1 MCIKIFVDWSY
12 AMIVKHRRGT
22 TKEWRENNIIPEA
35 GELVIEECDDGTRR
49 AKFGTGFQYFSDLPY
64 IDDKLWEEIDSTKTD
79 FNNKLTKL
87 DSRLLATLEEAKT
100 SLEKQL
106 TTEKSIRERSI
117 ADLVQSAIASDAQLR
132 EEAIERDAELRKEV
146 EATSEELRSIV
157 NEASKKA
164 TVGVNGL
171 STQLSSIESVF
182 NGKIVNQTALFD
194 KKLDEMADDIVE
206 DYSIKINN
214 ISKELRTTTEAVE
227 DLATQADDN
236 KELIIDSYRDASNR
250 INAVKTSIAAQA
262 KRIDNLM
269 ALPDGSTVA
278 DAELKDI
285 RIGHNGTYH
294 ESAGAAVRSVGA
306 EVQELRDSLSQY
318 IGTQAINGLRY
329 DVEGNVGLG
338 APYMLYLTA
347 NGEVLQDTGVQIIG
361 GAGGGPGGG
370 GSSSSELKISY
381 ITKDAIKI
389 TSPEEATLSF
399 LFSGTDSAGDNI
411 SQADAQWKVN
421 GTTVARGIVKSGE
434 NSFDASAYVR
444 ENDTIKVLLLV
455 TDDNGS
461 VATKTWNIQHI
472 ALNIASDFNEKK
484 TWPVGED
491 IIFSYKVE
499 GALKKAAVFKLNG
512 EEIGRQILDADV
524 SGFDRG
530 DISYPIPAYD
540 KNGKLREHGSYLLE
554 VYLEADLNGDIVT
567 SKTRVVKDLLWYD
580 STNADGVPVIGAA
593 PQHIITKQYS
603 AAEIVFTVYDP
614 STSTP
619 KVDIEVDGVVVSS
632 PIIEPNS
639 AYDYTTTDVYSY
651 VTDQIGTHEVKIICG
666 KSEKV
671 ITVVVE
677 SLDINVAP
685 VTTGLVFDFHPVG
698 VSNNDIDKRLWSQGD
713 IHMTVSDNFDWKN
726 GGYQTEKDEDGKSLP
741 GTEHFCI
748 KAGSTATI
756 DYKLFAND
764 AKIYGKECK
773 LVFKTKHVTNP
784 EAVFL
789 SCIDN
794 KTDKDHIGI
803 KMGAHQANIYGQ
815 SGNLELAYSEEDI
828 IEFEFNIS
836 KNTEAVPMVMGY
848 EDGVPSRPMVYD
860 STYNFKQSNPKE
872 ITLGSPDCD
881 LLIYRFKVYDASLTA
896 SDILDNFIADAR
908 TSEEMLSRFNR
919 NQIYNDNNKLDPD
932 VFAEKCPWLRVYKL
946 SAPHFTNNKS
956 DKVKGTKIQQLYKAG
971 DPVLDNWTCYNAQHS
986 GQGTSSNNYGAA
998 GRNLDF
1004 IMNKDGA
1011 YFELGDGTTASKI
1024 TLTRESVPVAYLN
1037 AKVNIASSNNLTN
1050 ALLANRYNRFNP
1062 YRRPFVDR
1070 DDVNTDFI
1078 KDTMEFHNCVIFI
1091 QETDPDFSTHREF
1104 ADNNWH
1110 FYAIGNIGD
1119 SKKTDNTRATDPDD
1133 KYECCVEIMD
1143 VGLPLSDFPE
1153 DTMINAMS
1161 YSVDEKDSTI
1171 KHYTWAK
1178 DENLGILYEKQEDGS
1193 YVLTSDTSVNLEK
1206 TYYVDILEH
1215 DDFSEDYTYG
1225 WRYLWEDGTDEENE
1239 EVFNHCKQKW
1249 IDFYRFV
1256 TTSTD
1261 EEFKANLKDY
1271 FVVESAL
1278 YYYLFTT
1285 RYCMVDNR
1293 AKNTFWHYCKAAD
1306 GTYKFDLCWDY
1317 DNDTSLGL
1325 NNYGKQ
1331 VYRYGLEDIDR
1342 DAANME
1348 IFRESDS
1355 TFFCRVRD
1363 LFADELQAMYKD
1375 LESKDAWHAESFINE
1390 CDAWQNEFPEELWR
1404 LDINRKYIRTYNSS
1418 FINGTG
1424 DKQFLVNM
1432 CNGKMKYHRRQWERN
1447 QELYMASK
1455 YQTNRA
1461 LGDNYH
1467 ANFRV
1472 NRFGSTDDMV
1482 VKPNYQLTLTP
1493 YSYVYL
1499 NVQYGGTKPISVRA
1513 NPNEATV
1520 VPFSGALSADII
1532 NIGSASAISDFGDLS
1547 AIYPHTASVQNAT
1560 RIKTL
1565 TLGSAVEGY
1574 SNTNFTSL
1582 SFGENGENAL
1592 LEELNLTNISSYEG
1606 SLDLKALLNLK
1617 KLYAAGTGL
1626 AGVIFADGGKLEY
1639 VELPA
1644 VNNIT
1649 FKNLIYLSSDNFK
1662 LNPDAE
1668 GLNNYDSVVDLTIEN
1683 CPLIDAVALFNSCKN
1698 LGRARLVGVD
1708 FGSVDYEYF
1717 RTKIFNITGLTA
1729 SGEDTPNAVLIGK
1742 AKFGNLTGEQ
1752 FSELKTRYPD
1762 LDITYE
1768 HLESSIT
1775 FIDTDLETVLHTD
1788 VSINGADCPDPVHY
1802 GTGAIPEGMIT
1813 KPVKDSTVEFDYG
1826 FLGWSAKKDVIIP
1839 SENLTDELI
1848 NEYRVEVLKH
1858 IEGNKVL
1865 YPVFKAVR
1873 RNYDV
1878 TFINPTAPEGSQI
1891 ICVISTPYGS
1901 DSDYTSA
1908 GYTTPIK
1915 QDVSK
1920 PEMYAFTGWEPKP
1933 EKITGPLTCYAQF
1946 TILDSVW
1953 YTITVG
1959 DISDCLNYD
1968 GSIIPGY
1975 NLNDSD
1981 NTMAI
1986 TKCKNDLNAA
1996 VRIPETLTFGATP
2009 YTVTKLGGFQSHST
2023 LELVRLP
2030 DTLLELSE
2038 NAFASCTN
2046 LNEITLPDSLRVIG
2060 KQALKTCTK
2069 LKTITIPANVQS
2081 IGDAPLNECYRIETI
2096 EIAPGNANFIVAQN
2110 CLIDIKNKRLV
2121 QGLASSVIPQDGSVT
2136 SLAQYCFANMQITSI
2151 NIPNS
2156 ITRISNNAFSH
2167 CEELETVVLPNTITV
2182 LEATCFAW
2190 CYKLTN
2196 VVLHEGLTDIMT
2208 YVFNSCAL
2216 ENVTIPAS
2224 VNSVLNQSFGNIKTL
2239 QTVTFKKAL
2248 NADGS
2253 VKIPDIGTEAFAGS
2267 GSETSPI
2274 IFNVPWS
2281 EEAHAAKFT
2290 NDPVF
2295 GAVSA
2300 VFNYDYEE
2308 EAANV

>member
-1 MCIKIFVDWSY
+1 
-12 AMIVKHRRGT
+12 MIVKHRRGT
-22 TKEWRENNIIPEA
+22 TKDWRENNIVPEA

-64 IDDKLWEEIDSTKTD
+64 IDTALWDEIDKTKADINDRITKIDDRYSGIIEEITKSFD
-79 FNNKLTKL
+79 
-87 DSRLLATLEEAKT
+87 E
-100 SLEKQL
+100 QL
-106 TTEKSIRERSI
+106 TTEKAIRERTI
-117 ADLVQSAIASDAQLR
+117 
-132 EEAIERDAELRKEV
+132 AELTRMTLDAD
-146 EATSEELRSIV
+146 EARLNLMIESDEKLQQKIEDTSAELHTLIDSLG
-157 NEASKKA
+157 SKT
-164 TVGVNGL
+164 TVGLNSVG
-171 STQLSSIESVF
+171 SQLSSIEKVF
-182 NGKIVNQTALFD
+182 DGKLVNQTASFD

-206 DYSIKINN
+206 DYTTKITGLAE
-214 ISKELRTTTEAVE
+214 SFQATAADVAT
-227 DLATQADDN
+227 LATRTDDN
-236 KELIIDSYRDASNR
+236 KELIIDSYRDASNK
-250 INAVKTSIAAQA
+250 INAVKTAIATQA
-262 KRIDNLM
+262 KRIDNIM
-269 ALPDGSTVA
+269 ALPDGSTTA

-285 RIGHNGTYH
+285 RIGHNDIYY
-294 ESAGAAVRSVGA
+294 ESAGAAVRAVGT
-306 EVQELRDSLSQY
+306 EVQDLRDSLSQF

-329 DVEGNVGLG
+329 DIEGNVGLG

-347 NGEVLQDTGVQIIG
+347 NGEILQDTGVQIIG

-370 GSSSSELKISY
+370 SSTSSELKISY
-381 ITKDAIKI
+381 ITKDAIMI
-389 TSPEEATLSF
+389 TSPEEATLNF

-411 SQADAQWKVN
+411 SQANAQWKVN

-434 NSFDASAYVR
+434 NSFDASAFVR

-461 VATKTWNIQHI
+461 VATKTWSIQHI

-499 GALKKAAVFKLNG
+499 GALKKSAVFKLNG
-512 EEIGRQILDADV
+512 EEIGRQVLDADV

-530 DISYPIPAYD
+530 DISYPISAYD
-540 KNGKLREHGSYLLE
+540 KTGKLREHGSYLLE
-554 VYLEADLNGDIVT
+554 VYLEADLNGDTVT

-580 STNADGVPVIGAA
+580 ASNADGIPVIGVA
-593 PQHIITKQYS
+593 PQNITTKQYS

-614 STSTP
+614 ATSTP
-619 KVDIEVDGVVVSS
+619 KVDIEVDGTIVSS
-632 PIIEPNS
+632 PIIEPNPV
-639 AYDYTTTDVYSY
+639 YDYTTTDVYSY
-651 VTDQIGTHEVKIICG
+651 VTNNVGTHTVKIICG
-666 KSEKV
+666 KTEKV

-698 VSNNDIDKRLWSQGD
+698 VSNNDTDKRLWSQGN
-713 IHMTVSDNFDWKN
+713 IHMRVSDNFDWKN
-726 GGYQTEKDEDGKSLP
+726 GGYQVEKDADGKSIP

-784 EAVFL
+784 DAVFL

-794 KTDKDHIGI
+794 KTAQDHIGI
-803 KMGAHQANIYGQ
+803 QMGVHQANIYGQ

-836 KNTEAVPMVMGY
+836 KNTEAIPMVMGY

-860 STYNFKQSNPKE
+860 NTYNFKQSNPKE

-881 LLIYRFKVYDASLTA
+881 LLIYRFKVYDTSLTA

-908 TSEEMLSRFNR
+908 TSEEMISRYDR
-919 NQIYNDNNKLDPD
+919 NQIYNDNNKFDPD
-932 VFAEKCPWLRVYKL
+932 VLAEKCPWLRVYKL

-956 DKVKGTKIQQLYKAG
+956 DKVKNTTIQQLYKMG

-1004 IMNKDGA
+1004 IMNKDGP
-1011 YFELGDGTTASKI
+1011 YFELGDGTTASTI

-1050 ALLANRYNRFNP
+1050 AILANRYNRFNP
-1062 YRRPFVDR
+1062 YRRPFVKR
-1070 DDVNTDFI
+1070 EGINTDFI
-1078 KDTMEFHNCVIFI
+1078 KDTMEFYNCVIFI
-1091 QETDPDFSTHREF
+1091 QETDPDISTHREF
-1104 ADNNWH
+1104 ADTNWH

-1143 VGLPLSDFPE
+1143 VGLPLSDFPA
-1153 DTMINAMS
+1153 DTMIDAMG
-1161 YSVDEKDSTI
+1161 YSVDEKDSTV

-1178 DENLGILYEKQEDGS
+1178 DENLGILYEKQADGS
-1193 YVLTSDTSVNLEK
+1193 YVLTSDTTVDLEK

-1225 WRYLWEDGTDEENE
+1225 WRYLWEDGSDEENE

-1249 IDFYRFV
+1249 IELYRFI

-1261 EEFKANLKDY
+1261 EEFKSNLKNY
-1271 FVVESAL
+1271 FVVDSAL

-1293 AKNTFWHYCKAAD
+1293 AKNTFWHYSKTAD
-1306 GTYKFDLCWDY
+1306 GTYKWDLCWDY

-1331 VYRYGLEDIDR
+1331 VYRYGLEDIDT
-1342 DAANME
+1342 DATGTE

-1390 CDAWQNEFPEELWR
+1390 CDAWQEEFPEELWR

-1418 FINGTG
+1418 FINGGG

-1455 YQTNRA
+1455 YQTNKA
-1461 LGDNYH
+1461 LGDSYH

-1472 NRFGSTDDMV
+1472 NRFGTTDSMV

-1493 YSYVYL
+1493 YSHVYL

-1513 NPNEATV
+1513 NPNVATT

-1532 NIGSASAISDFGDLS
+1532 NIGSASVISDFGDLS

-1560 RIKTL
+1560 RIKKL
-1565 TLGSAVEGY
+1565 TLGSDIEGY

-1592 LEELNLTNISSYEG
+1592 LEELNLTNITSYSG
-1606 SLDLKALLNLK
+1606 SLDLAKLLNLK
-1617 KLYAAGTGL
+1617 KFYAFGTSL
-1626 AGVIFADGGKLEY
+1626 TGVIFADNGKLEY

-1649 FKNLIYLSSDNFK
+1649 FKNLVYLSLDNFK
-1662 LNPDAE
+1662 LNPDTD
-1668 GLNNYDSVVDLTIEN
+1668 GNNNYDSVIDLIVEN
-1683 CPLIDAVALFNSCKN
+1683 CPLISSVELFNKCTN
-1698 LGRARLVGVD
+1698 LTRVRLVGVD

-1717 RTKIFNITGLTA
+1717 KTNLFNKTGLTA
-1729 SGEDTPNAVLIGK
+1729 SGEDTPNAILVGK
-1742 AKFGNLTGEQ
+1742 AKFGSLTGEQ
-1752 FSELKTRYPD
+1752 FAELKTRYPD
-1762 LDITYE
+1762 LEIAYD
-1768 HLESSIT
+1768 HLESSIV
-1775 FIDTDLETVLHTD
+1775 FKGTDLDTVVHTAT
-1788 VSINGADCPDPVHY
+1788 SINGADCANPVYY
-1802 GTGAIPEGMIT
+1802 GTDAVPDGMIA
-1813 KPVKDSTVEFDYG
+1813 KPTRVSTVEFDYD
-1826 FLGWSAKKDVIIP
+1826 FVGWSIKQNIIVP

-1848 NEYRVEVLKH
+1848 KEYQVEVLKH
-1858 IEGNKVL
+1858 IEGNKTF
-1865 YPVFKAVR
+1865 YPVFKAIR
-1873 RNYDV
+1873 RSYIV

-1891 ICVISTPYGS
+1891 LAEISTHYGS
-1901 DSDYTSA
+1901 DSDYLGA
-1908 GYTTPIK
+1908 GYQTPNK
-1915 QDVSK
+1915 QDTAK
-1920 PEMYAFTGWEPKP
+1920 PEIYAFTGWVPKP
-1933 EKITGPLTCYAQF
+1933 EKITGPMTCYAQF

-1953 YTITVG
+1953 YTIGVG
-1959 DISDCLNYD
+1959 DISDCIKYD
-1968 GSIIPGY
+1968 GTVFDGY
-1975 NLNDSD
+1975 NLNVSD
-1981 NTMAI
+1981 KTMEI
-1986 TKCKNDLNAA
+1986 IECKNDLNAA
-1996 VRIPETLTFGATP
+1996 VRIPETLSFGSTA
-2009 YTVTKLGGFQSHST
+2009 YTVTKLGGFDNHST

-2030 DTLLELSE
+2030 SVLQELLT

-2046 LNEITLPDSLRVIG
+2046 LSEITLPDSLHTIRT
-2060 KQALKTCTK
+2060 QAFKTCTK
-2069 LKTITIPANVQS
+2069 LKTFTIPANVQI
-2081 IGDAPLNECYRIETI
+2081 IGDAPLSECANLETM
-2096 EIAPGNANFIVAQN
+2096 EVEAGNTNFAVIQD
-2110 CLIDIKNKRLV
+2110 CLINTKTGHLV
-2121 QGLASSVIPQDGSVT
+2121 QGIASSVIPKDGTVL
-2136 SLAQYCFANMQITSI
+2136 SLAQYCFAGMPITSVD
-2151 NIPNS
+2151 IPDS
-2156 ITRISNNAFSH
+2156 VTKLASNAFSR
-2167 CEELETVVLPNTITV
+2167 CEALEKVILPKTLTSI
-2182 LEATCFAW
+2182 EATCFAW
-2190 CYKLTN
+2190 CRNLSEIT
-2196 VVLHEGLTDIMT
+2196 LHEGLTDIYT
-2208 YVFNSCAL
+2208 YAFNQCPL
-2216 ENVTIPAS
+2216 REITIPAS
-2224 VNSVLNQSFGNIKTL
+2224 VNQVLNQSFGANASL
-2239 QTVTFKKAL
+2239 QTVTFRKAL

-2253 VKIPDIGTEAFAGS
+2253 VKIPSIGNEAFADS
-2267 GSETSPI
+2267 GSDATPI
-2274 IFNVPWS
+2274 VFNVPWS
-2281 EEAHAAKFT
+2281 EAEHNNKFAQAPT
-2290 NDPVF
+2290 F
-2295 GAVSA
+2295 GAVNA
-2300 VFNYDYEE
+2300 IFNYDYEE
-2308 EAANV
+2308 EAN

>member
-1 MCIKIFVDWSY
+1 
-12 AMIVKHRRGT
+12 
-22 TKEWRENNIIPEA
+22 
-35 GELVIEECDDGTRR
+35 
-49 AKFGTGFQYFSDLPY
+49 
-64 IDDKLWEEIDSTKTD
+64 
-79 FNNKLTKL
+79 
-87 DSRLLATLEEAKT
+87 
-100 SLEKQL
+100 
-106 TTEKSIRERSI
+106 
-117 ADLVQSAIASDAQLR
+117 
-132 EEAIERDAELRKEV
+132 
-146 EATSEELRSIV
+146 
-157 NEASKKA
+157 
-164 TVGVNGL
+164 
-171 STQLSSIESVF
+171 
-182 NGKIVNQTALFD
+182 
-194 KKLDEMADDIVE
+194 
-206 DYSIKINN
+206 
-214 ISKELRTTTEAVE
+214 
-227 DLATQADDN
+227 
-236 KELIIDSYRDASNR
+236 
-250 INAVKTSIAAQA
+250 
-262 KRIDNLM
+262 
-269 ALPDGSTVA
+269 
-278 DAELKDI
+278 
-285 RIGHNGTYH
+285 
-294 ESAGAAVRSVGA
+294 
-306 EVQELRDSLSQY
+306 
-318 IGTQAINGLRY
+318 
-329 DVEGNVGLG
+329 
-338 APYMLYLTA
+338 MLYLTA

-370 GSSSSELKISY
+370 SSSSSELKISY
-381 ITKDAIKI
+381 ITKDAIMI
-389 TSPEEATLSF
+389 TSPEEATVSF
-399 LFSGTDSAGDNI
+399 LFSGIDSAGDTI
-411 SQADAQWKVN
+411 SQANAQWKVN
-421 GTTVARGIVKSGE
+421 GTVVARGTVKSGE
-434 NSFDASAYVR
+434 NSFDASTFVR
-444 ENDTIKVLLLV
+444 ENDTIKLLLIV

-461 VATKTWNIQHI
+461 VATKTWSIQHV
-472 ALNIASDFNEKK
+472 ALDIASDFNEKK

-491 IIFSYKVE
+491 IVFSYKVE
-499 GALKKAAVFKLNG
+499 GALKKSAVFKING
-512 EEIGRQILDADV
+512 EEIGRQALEADI

-530 DISYPIPAYD
+530 DISYLIPARD
-540 KNGKLREHGSYLLE
+540 KTGKLREHGSYLLE
-554 VYLEADLNGDIVT
+554 VYLEADLNGSTVT

-580 STNADGVPVIGAA
+580 ASNADGMPVIGAA
-593 PQHIITKQYS
+593 PHSITTKQYS
-603 AAEIVFTVYDP
+603 AAEIVYTVYDP

-619 KVDIEVDGVVVSS
+619 KVDIEVDGVIVSS
-632 PIIEPNS
+632 PVIEPNPL
-639 AYDYTTTDVYSY
+639 YDYTTTDVYSY
-651 VTDQIGTHEVKIICG
+651 VTDQVGTHKIKIICG

-698 VSNNDIDKRLWSQGD
+698 VSNNDTDKRLWSQGD
-713 IHMTVSDNFDWKN
+713 IHMTVSNNFDWKN
-726 GGYQTEKDEDGKSLP
+726 GGYQTEKDENGKSIP

-784 EAVFL
+784 DAVFL

-836 KNTEAVPMVMGY
+836 KNTEAIPMIMGY

-881 LLIYRFKVYDASLTA
+881 LLIYRFKVYDTSLTA
-896 SDILDNFIADAR
+896 SDILGNFIADAR

-932 VFAEKCPWLRVYKL
+932 VLAEKCPWLRVYKL

-956 DKVKGTKIQQLYKAG
+956 DKVKNTKIQQLYKAG

-1011 YFELGDGTTASKI
+1011 YFELGDGTTTSAI
-1024 TLTRESVPVAYLN
+1024 TLTRESAPVAYLN

-1070 DDVNTDFI
+1070 DGINTDFI

-1133 KYECCVEIMD
+1133 RYECCVEIMD
-1143 VGLPLSDFPE
+1143 VGLPLSDFPA
-1153 DTMINAMS
+1153 DTMIDAMG

-1178 DENLGILYEKQEDGS
+1178 DENLGILYEKQEDGT

-1256 TTSTD
+1256 TTSSD

-1271 FVVESAL
+1271 FVVDSAL

-1293 AKNTFWHYCKAAD
+1293 AKNTFWHYGKAAD
-1306 GTYKFDLCWDY
+1306 GIYKFDLCWDY

-1331 VYRYGLEDIDR
+1331 VYRYGLEDIDK
-1342 DAANME
+1342 DATNTE

-1513 NPNEATV
+1513 EPNVATT

-1565 TLGSAVEGY
+1565 TLGSDVEGY

-1592 LEELNLTNISSYEG
+1592 LEELNLTNITSYTG

-1617 KLYAAGTGL
+1617 KLYASGTNL
-1626 AGVIFADGGKLEY
+1626 AGIIFADGGKLEY
-1639 VELPA
+1639 AELPA

-1649 FKNLIYLSSDNFK
+1649 LKNLIYLSSDNFK

-1668 GLNNYDSVVDLTIEN
+1668 GNNNYDSVVDLTIEN
-1683 CPLIDAVALFNSCKN
+1683 CPLIEVVALFNSCKN
-1698 LGRARLVGVD
+1698 LARARLVGVD
-1708 FGSVDYEYF
+1708 FGTVDYDYF
-1717 RTKIFNITGLTA
+1717 ETNVFNITGLTA

-1742 AKFGNLTGEQ
+1742 VKFSNLTGEQ

-1762 LDITYE
+1762 LDIAYD
-1768 HLESSIT
+1768 HLESAIT
-1775 FIDTDLETVLHTD
+1775 FIDTDLATVLHTSTS
-1788 VSINGADCPDPVHY
+1788 VNGADCPDPVHY
-1802 GTGAIPEGMIT
+1802 GAGTIPDGMIAKPT
-1813 KPVKDSTVEFDYG
+1813 KEAAVEFEYD
-1826 FLGWSAKKDVIIP
+1826 FLGWSTKQNVIVS
-1839 SENLTDELI
+1839 SENVTDELL

-1858 IEGNKVL
+1858 IEGNKAF
-1865 YPVFKAVR
+1865 YPVFKAIR
-1873 RNYDV
+1873 RSYDV
-1878 TFINPTAPEGSQI
+1878 TFINPTAPEGSHVLAI
-1891 ICVISTPYGS
+1891 ISTPYGS
-1901 DSDYTSA
+1901 DANYTGE
-1908 GYTTPIK
+1908 GYQIPTK
-1915 QDVSK
+1915 QDTTN
-1920 PEMYAFTGWEPKP
+1920 PGIYTFTGWEPKP
-1933 EKITGPLTCYAQF
+1933 EKITGPMTCYAQF
-1946 TILDSVW
+1946 TIKDDVW
-1953 YTITVG
+1953 YTIGVG
-1959 DISDCLNYD
+1959 DISDCVDNKGNLYNGYTLNN
-1968 GSIIPGY
+1968 S
-1975 NLNDSD
+1975 N

-1996 VRIPETLTFGATP
+1996 VSIPESLTFSTTP
-2009 YTVTKLGGFQSHST
+2009 YTITELGGFKDHSK

-2030 DTLLELSE
+2030 DTLLKLSAD
-2038 NAFASCTN
+2038 AFASCTN
-2046 LNEITLPDSLRVIG
+2046 LSEITLPDSLCVIG
-2060 KQALKTCTK
+2060 AKALMTCTK
-2069 LKTITIPANVQS
+2069 LKTITIPANVQTIADSALSGCYNLES
-2081 IGDAPLNECYRIETI
+2081 ITVD
-2096 EIAPGNANFIVAQN
+2096 PGNSNFVVIQD
-2110 CLIDIKNKRLV
+2110 CLIDTRSEKLI
-2121 QGLASSVIPQDGSVT
+2121 QGLTTGRIPQDGSVT
-2136 SLAQYCFANMQITSI
+2136 CLSNYCFANMPITSI
-2151 NIPNS
+2151 EIPNS
-2156 ITRISNNAFSH
+2156 ISIIANNAFSR
-2167 CEELETVVLPNTITV
+2167 CEALESVTLPNTIKV
-2182 LEATCFAW
+2182 LDATCFAW
-2190 CYKLTN
+2190 CSKLSKIE
-2196 VVLHEGLTDIMT
+2196 LPDGLTDIMT
-2208 YVFNSCAL
+2208 YVFNSCPL
-2216 ENVTIPAS
+2216 QEVVIPAS
-2224 VNSVLNQSFGNIKTL
+2224 VNSIHDQSFGNISTL
-2239 QTVTFKKAL
+2239 QTVTFSKAL
-2248 NADGS
+2248 AGT
-2253 VKIPDIGTEAFAGS
+2253 KIPFIHHKAFDASGAVTFILPWGLNDHLDNFIGTYTDAQG
-2267 GSETSPI
+2267 TI
-2274 IFNVPWS
+2274 HDKDIF
-2281 EEAHAAKFT
+2281 
-2290 NDPVF
+2290 F
-2295 GAVSA
+2295 GAVVGSTITFEDGTTITKENI
-2300 VFNYDYEE
+2300 VENGNRFK
-2308 EAANV
+2308 EAN